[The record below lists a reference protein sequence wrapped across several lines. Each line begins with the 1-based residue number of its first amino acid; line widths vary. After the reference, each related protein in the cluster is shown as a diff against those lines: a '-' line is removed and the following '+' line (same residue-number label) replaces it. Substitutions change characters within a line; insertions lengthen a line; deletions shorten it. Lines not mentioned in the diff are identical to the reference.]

1 MRSCR
6 NDLTMMMTSYSY
18 LPLFCLIEIPPSS
31 SAACESENM
40 SSVGGNYHYRPW
52 IWMMWTMSLFNFTP
66 LQCRISMNKSEV
78 ETRRSMSTNESVD
91 LCWRLHESMEHA
103 DSLRRFNL
111 HNSTTFHNSHLSLTQ
126 PTIVRSKDSETHIR

>member
-1 MRSCR
+1 MEIPDFMRSCR

-52 IWMMWTMSLFNFTP
+52 ILDGVDDEP
-66 LQCRISMNKSEV
+66 LQLH
-78 ETRRSMSTNESVD
+78 SVAV
-91 LCWRLHESMEHA
+91 S
-103 DSLRRFNL
+103 NL
-111 HNSTTFHNSHLSLTQ
+111 
-126 PTIVRSKDSETHIR
+126 DE